1 MEVYLGGRAQGKL
14 DYVRGRYPEKGRIV
28 FGESAG
34 VEDCLGAEIIEHFH
48 LFVRGFGDGRD
59 EAFEAVERILE
70 GNPQVIIL
78 CDEIGC
84 GIVPVER
91 EEREYREL
99 VGRIMGMVV
108 SRAERVER
116 LVCGLPQVLKRDGK
130 VVG

>member
-1 MEVYLGGRAQGKL
+1 MGGRAQGKL
-14 DYVRGRYPEKGRIV
+14 DYGRGRYPEKGRIV

-48 LFVRGFGDGRD
+48 LFVKGFGGNS
-59 EAFEAVERILE
+59 EKAFEAVGRILE

-84 GIVPVER
+84 GIVPMEK

-116 LVCGLPQVLKRDGK
+116 LVCGIPQVLKGDGK
-130 VVG
+130 AEG